1 MLDIPKKF
9 FTYQINLMLV
19 IWLLYS
25 FFISLIHINE
35 KLNFKFSNFLDKS
48 KKTDDVDE
56 SMPKK
61 IEKKT
66 VPTSFM
72 YIKYKKINNL

>member
-48 KKTDDVDE
+48 KKTDDLDE

-61 IEKKT
+61 LKKKNSANIFY
-66 VPTSFM
+66 V
-72 YIKYKKINNL
+72 YKI